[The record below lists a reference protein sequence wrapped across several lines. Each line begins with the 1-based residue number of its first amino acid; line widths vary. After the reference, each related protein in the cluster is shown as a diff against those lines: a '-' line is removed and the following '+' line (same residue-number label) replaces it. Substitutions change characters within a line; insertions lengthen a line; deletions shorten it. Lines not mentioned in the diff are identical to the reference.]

1 MDIYFYL
8 AVAGIII
15 IISWRMVSGF
25 RKGMVQEI
33 LSLIAMVVAGFC
45 AYLLLGA
52 VGSYLNREIG
62 RLIQII
68 ILLLI
73 VCIVYKLAN
82 LIFTSISLVSR
93 LPLIRSADKLF
104 GAVFGILEGIIITGY
119 ILYWLKLGAI
129 RFGIALSLCKKQ
141 VKNFLFLLLTDY

>member
-104 GAVFGILEGIIITGY
+104 GAVFGILEGIIIAGY
-119 ILYWLKLGAI
+119 ILYWLKNWGLSVLG
-129 RFGIALSLCKKQ
+129 
-141 VKNFLFLLLTDY
+141 

>member
-104 GAVFGILEGIIITGY
+104 GAVFGILEGIIITVY
-119 ILYWLKLGAI
+119 ILYWLKNWGLSVLG
-129 RFGIALSLCKKQ
+129 
-141 VKNFLFLLLTDY
+141 

>member
-8 AVAGIII
+8 AVAAIVVIII
-15 IISWRMVSGF
+15 WRMVSGF

-33 LSLIAMVVAGFC
+33 LSLIAMAVAGFC

-52 VGSYLNREIG
+52 IGSYLNKEIG

-73 VCIVYKLAN
+73 VCAVYKLAN
-82 LIFTSISLVSR
+82 LIFTSIRLVSK
-93 LPLIRSADKLF
+93 LPVIRSADKLL

-119 ILYWLKLGAI
+119 ILYWLKNWGLSVLG
-129 RFGIALSLCKKQ
+129 
-141 VKNFLFLLLTDY
+141 

>member
-25 RKGMVQEI
+25 RKGMVQE
-33 LSLIAMVVAGFC
+33 FC
-45 AYLLLGA
+45 SYLLLGA
-52 VGSYLNREIG
+52 VSSYLNREIG

-119 ILYWLKLGAI
+119 ILYWLKNWGLSVLG
-129 RFGIALSLCKKQ
+129 
-141 VKNFLFLLLTDY
+141 

>member
-8 AVAGIII
+8 AVAAMVVSII
-15 IISWRMVSGF
+15 WRMVSGF

-33 LSLIAMVVAGFC
+33 LSLIAMAVAGFC

-52 VGSYLNREIG
+52 IGSYLNKEIG

-73 VCIVYKLAN
+73 VCAVYKLAN
-82 LIFTSISLVSR
+82 LIFTSIRLVSK
-93 LPLIRSADKLF
+93 LPVIRSADKLL

-119 ILYWLKLGAI
+119 ILYWLKNWGLSVLG
-129 RFGIALSLCKKQ
+129 
-141 VKNFLFLLLTDY
+141 

>member
-104 GAVFGILEGIIITGY
+104 GEVFGILEGIIITGY
-119 ILYWLKLGAI
+119 ILYWLKNWGLSVLG
-129 RFGIALSLCKKQ
+129 
-141 VKNFLFLLLTDY
+141 

>member
-8 AVAGIII
+8 AVAAIVVIII
-15 IISWRMVSGF
+15 WRMVSGF

-33 LSLIAMVVAGFC
+33 LSLIAMAVAGFC

-52 VGSYLNREIG
+52 IGSYLNKEIG

-73 VCIVYKLAN
+73 VCAVYKLAN

-93 LPLIRSADKLF
+93 LPVIRSADKLL

-119 ILYWLKLGAI
+119 ILYWLKNWGLSVLG
-129 RFGIALSLCKKQ
+129 
-141 VKNFLFLLLTDY
+141 

>member
-104 GAVFGILEGIIITGY
+104 GAAFGILEGIIITGY
-119 ILYWLKLGAI
+119 ILYWLKNWGLSVLG
-129 RFGIALSLCKKQ
+129 
-141 VKNFLFLLLTDY
+141 

>member
-8 AVAGIII
+8 AVAGIVVII
-15 IISWRMVSGF
+15 IWRMVSGF

-73 VCIVYKLAN
+73 VCTVYKLAN

-93 LPLIRSADKLF
+93 LPVIRSADKLF
-104 GAVFGILEGIIITGY
+104 GAVFGILEGISITGY
-119 ILYWLKLGAI
+119 ILYWLKNWGLSVLG
-129 RFGIALSLCKKQ
+129 
-141 VKNFLFLLLTDY
+141 

>member
-8 AVAGIII
+8 AVAAIVVIMI
-15 IISWRMVSGF
+15 WRMVSGF

-33 LSLIAMVVAGFC
+33 LSLIAMAVAGFC

-52 VGSYLNREIG
+52 IGSYLNKEIG

-73 VCIVYKLAN
+73 VCAVYKLAN
-82 LIFTSISLVSR
+82 LIFTSIRLVSR
-93 LPLIRSADKLF
+93 LPVIRSADKLC

-119 ILYWLKLGAI
+119 ILYWLKNWGLSVLG
-129 RFGIALSLCKKQ
+129 
-141 VKNFLFLLLTDY
+141 

>member
-1 MDIYFYL
+1 MDIYIYH
-8 AVAGIII
+8 AVAAFVVIII
-15 IISWRMVSGF
+15 WRMVSGF

-33 LSLIAMVVAGFC
+33 LSLIAMAVAGFC

-52 VGSYLNREIG
+52 IGSYLNKEIG

-73 VCIVYKLAN
+73 VCAVYKLAN
-82 LIFTSISLVSR
+82 LIFTSIRLVSR
-93 LPLIRSADKLF
+93 LPVIRSADKLL

-119 ILYWLKLGAI
+119 ILYWLKNWGLSVLG
-129 RFGIALSLCKKQ
+129 
-141 VKNFLFLLLTDY
+141 

>member
-1 MDIYFYL
+1 MDMDIYFYL
-8 AVAGIII
+8 AVAGIVVII
-15 IISWRMVSGF
+15 IWRMVSGF

-33 LSLIAMVVAGFC
+33 LSLIAMAVAGFC

-52 VGSYLNREIG
+52 IGSYLNKEIG

-73 VCIVYKLAN
+73 VCAVYKLAN
-82 LIFTSISLVSR
+82 LIFTSIRLVSR
-93 LPLIRSADKLF
+93 LPVIRSADKLL

-119 ILYWLKLGAI
+119 ILYWLKNWGLSVLG
-129 RFGIALSLCKKQ
+129 
-141 VKNFLFLLLTDY
+141 

>member
-104 GAVFGILEGIIITGY
+104 GAVFGILEGIIITAY
-119 ILYWLKLGAI
+119 ILYWLKNWGLSVLG
-129 RFGIALSLCKKQ
+129 
-141 VKNFLFLLLTDY
+141 

>member
-8 AVAGIII
+8 AVAAIVVIII
-15 IISWRMVSGF
+15 WRMVSGF

-33 LSLIAMVVAGFC
+33 LSLIAMAVAGFC

-52 VGSYLNREIG
+52 MGSYINKELG

-73 VCIVYKLAN
+73 VCAVYKLAN
-82 LIFTSISLVSR
+82 LIFTSIRLVSR
-93 LPLIRSADKLF
+93 LPVIRSADKLL

-119 ILYWLKLGAI
+119 ILYWLKNWGLSVLG
-129 RFGIALSLCKKQ
+129 
-141 VKNFLFLLLTDY
+141 

>member
-1 MDIYFYL
+1 MDMDIYFYL
-8 AVAGIII
+8 AVAAIVVIII
-15 IISWRMVSGF
+15 WRMVSGF

-33 LSLIAMVVAGFC
+33 LSLIAMAVAGFC

-52 VGSYLNREIG
+52 IGSYLNKEIG

-73 VCIVYKLAN
+73 VCAVYKLAN
-82 LIFTSISLVSR
+82 LIFTSIRLVSR
-93 LPLIRSADKLF
+93 LLVIRSADKLL

-119 ILYWLKLGAI
+119 ILYWLKNWGLSVLG
-129 RFGIALSLCKKQ
+129 
-141 VKNFLFLLLTDY
+141 

>member
-1 MDIYFYL
+1 MDMDIYFYL
-8 AVAGIII
+8 AVAAIVVIII
-15 IISWRMVSGF
+15 WRMVSGF

-33 LSLIAMVVAGFC
+33 LSLIAMAVAGFC

-52 VGSYLNREIG
+52 IGSYLNKEIG

-73 VCIVYKLAN
+73 VCAVYKLAN
-82 LIFTSISLVSR
+82 LIFTSIRLVSK
-93 LPLIRSADKLF
+93 LPVIRSADKLL

-119 ILYWLKLGAI
+119 ILYWLKNWGLSVLG
-129 RFGIALSLCKKQ
+129 
-141 VKNFLFLLLTDY
+141 

>member
-8 AVAGIII
+8 AVAAIVVIII
-15 IISWRMVSGF
+15 WRMVSGF

-33 LSLIAMVVAGFC
+33 LSLIAMAVAGFC

-52 VGSYLNREIG
+52 IGSYLNKEIG

-73 VCIVYKLAN
+73 VCAVYKLAN
-82 LIFTSISLVSR
+82 LIFTSIRLVSR
-93 LPLIRSADKLF
+93 LPVIRSADKLL

-119 ILYWLKLGAI
+119 ILYWLKNWGLSGLG
-129 RFGIALSLCKKQ
+129 
-141 VKNFLFLLLTDY
+141 

>member
-1 MDIYFYL
+1 
-8 AVAGIII
+8 
-15 IISWRMVSGF
+15 MVSGF

-104 GAVFGILEGIIITGY
+104 GAVFGILERIIITGY
-119 ILYWLKLGAI
+119 ILYWLKNWGLSVLG
-129 RFGIALSLCKKQ
+129 
-141 VKNFLFLLLTDY
+141 

>member
-45 AYLLLGA
+45 AYLRLGA
-52 VGSYLNREIG
+52 VGRYLNREIG

-68 ILLLI
+68 ILLLS

-104 GAVFGILEGIIITGY
+104 GAGFGILEGLIITGY
-119 ILYWLKLGAI
+119 IL
-129 RFGIALSLCKKQ
+129 
-141 VKNFLFLLLTDY
+141 

>member
-82 LIFTSISLVSR
+82 LSLHPSVWYQR

-104 GAVFGILEGIIITGY
+104 GAVFGFWKE
-119 ILYWLKLGAI
+119 
-129 RFGIALSLCKKQ
+129 S
-141 VKNFLFLLLTDY
+141 LLLVISYIG

>member
-8 AVAGIII
+8 AVAAIVVIII
-15 IISWRMVSGF
+15 WRMVSGF

-73 VCIVYKLAN
+73 VCAVYKLAN
-82 LIFTSISLVSR
+82 LIFTSIRLVSR
-93 LPLIRSADKLF
+93 LPVIRSADKLL

-119 ILYWLKLGAI
+119 ILYWLKNWGLSVLG
-129 RFGIALSLCKKQ
+129 
-141 VKNFLFLLLTDY
+141 

>member
-62 RLIQII
+62 RLII

-119 ILYWLKLGAI
+119 ILYWLKNWGLSVLG
-129 RFGIALSLCKKQ
+129 
-141 VKNFLFLLLTDY
+141 

>member
-1 MDIYFYL
+1 MDMDIYFYL
-8 AVAGIII
+8 AVAAIVVIII
-15 IISWRMVSGF
+15 WRMVAGF

-33 LSLIAMVVAGFC
+33 LSLIAMAVAGFC

-52 VGSYLNREIG
+52 IGSYLNKEIG

-73 VCIVYKLAN
+73 VCAVYKLAN
-82 LIFTSISLVSR
+82 LIFTSIRLVSR
-93 LPLIRSADKLF
+93 LPVIRSADKLL

-119 ILYWLKLGAI
+119 ILYWLKNWGLSVLG
-129 RFGIALSLCKKQ
+129 
-141 VKNFLFLLLTDY
+141 

>member
-1 MDIYFYL
+1 
-8 AVAGIII
+8 
-15 IISWRMVSGF
+15 MVSGF

-104 GAVFGILEGIIITGY
+104 GAVFGILEGIIITCY
-119 ILYWLKLGAI
+119 ILYWLKNWGLSVLG
-129 RFGIALSLCKKQ
+129 
-141 VKNFLFLLLTDY
+141 

>member
-52 VGSYLNREIG
+52 GTAQEDSRYGKPMHNPQVVFNED
-62 RLIQII
+62 
-68 ILLLI
+68 ILP
-73 VCIVYKLAN
+73 
-82 LIFTSISLVSR
+82 R
-93 LPLIRSADKLF
+93 
-104 GAVFGILEGIIITGY
+104 GAALHTLTALRFLERT
-119 ILYWLKLGAI
+119 
-129 RFGIALSLCKKQ
+129 
-141 VKNFLFLLLTDY
+141 

>member
-1 MDIYFYL
+1 
-8 AVAGIII
+8 
-15 IISWRMVSGF
+15 MVSGF

-33 LSLIAMVVAGFC
+33 LSLIAMAVAGFC

-73 VCIVYKLAN
+73 VCTVYKLAN

-119 ILYWLKLGAI
+119 ILYWLKNWG
-129 RFGIALSLCKKQ
+129 LSVLR
-141 VKNFLFLLLTDY
+141 

>member
-1 MDIYFYL
+1 MDMDIYFYL
-8 AVAGIII
+8 AVAAIVVIII
-15 IISWRMVSGF
+15 WRMVSGF

-73 VCIVYKLAN
+73 VCAVYKLAN
-82 LIFTSISLVSR
+82 LIFTSIRLVSR
-93 LPLIRSADKLF
+93 LPVIRSADKLL

-119 ILYWLKLGAI
+119 ILYWLKNWGLSVLG
-129 RFGIALSLCKKQ
+129 
-141 VKNFLFLLLTDY
+141 

>member
-1 MDIYFYL
+1 MDMDIYFYL
-8 AVAGIII
+8 AVAAIVVIII
-15 IISWRMVSGF
+15 WRMVSGF

-33 LSLIAMVVAGFC
+33 LSLIAMAVAGFC

-52 VGSYLNREIG
+52 IGSYLNKEIG

-73 VCIVYKLAN
+73 VCAVYKLAN

-93 LPLIRSADKLF
+93 LPVIRSADKLL

-119 ILYWLKLGAI
+119 ILYWLKNWGLSVLG
-129 RFGIALSLCKKQ
+129 
-141 VKNFLFLLLTDY
+141 